1 MGYPMLEIN
10 SSKIKEN
17 TKLIVDE
24 CHKRGIQ
31 VAGVTKVFAG
41 YERIVRAIVDGGI
54 DIIADSRIEN
64 LKKFKKYDLPKM
76 LIRIPMKS
84 QAREIINYSDIA
96 LVSEFDT
103 IKELQK
109 YAKKENKKYKI
120 ILMVDVG
127 DLREGIFYKEKQEIY
142 ETVKKILE
150 LSNIELH
157 GIGTNLCC
165 YGGVI
170 PTKDNLTELVGVK
183 KDLENYFN
191 IRIPI
196 ISGGNSENIQIMRMN
211 EMPMEINQLRIGV
224 ALAMGIGLYD
234 KPIEGLNTDT
244 IKLYAEIV
252 EIKVKP
258 SVPIGTIGIDAF
270 GAKPQFEDRGFR
282 KRAICAL
289 GRQDVYPEFLQP
301 IDEKIKV
308 LGSSSDH
315 LIIDITDSDKE
326 LRIGDVIEFRVLYG
340 GLLSAMTSKYVKKK
354 VL

>member
-41 YERIVRAIVDGGI
+41 YERIVKAIVDGGI

-127 DLREGIFYKEKQEIY
+127 DLR
-142 ETVKKILE
+142 
-150 LSNIELH
+150 
-157 GIGTNLCC
+157 
-165 YGGVI
+165 
-170 PTKDNLTELVGVK
+170 
-183 KDLENYFN
+183 
-191 IRIPI
+191 
-196 ISGGNSENIQIMRMN
+196 
-211 EMPMEINQLRIGV
+211 
-224 ALAMGIGLYD
+224 
-234 KPIEGLNTDT
+234 
-244 IKLYAEIV
+244 
-252 EIKVKP
+252 
-258 SVPIGTIGIDAF
+258 
-270 GAKPQFEDRGFR
+270 
-282 KRAICAL
+282 
-289 GRQDVYPEFLQP
+289 
-301 IDEKIKV
+301 
-308 LGSSSDH
+308 
-315 LIIDITDSDKE
+315 
-326 LRIGDVIEFRVLYG
+326 
-340 GLLSAMTSKYVKKK
+340 
-354 VL
+354 

>member
-1 MGYPMLEIN
+1 M
-10 SSKIKEN
+10 
-17 TKLIVDE
+17 
-24 CHKRGIQ
+24 
-31 VAGVTKVFAG
+31 
-41 YERIVRAIVDGGI
+41 
-54 DIIADSRIEN
+54 
-64 LKKFKKYDLPKM
+64 
-76 LIRIPMKS
+76 
-84 QAREIINYSDIA
+84 
-96 LVSEFDT
+96 
-103 IKELQK
+103 
-109 YAKKENKKYKI
+109 
-120 ILMVDVG
+120 
-127 DLREGIFYKEKQEIY
+127 
-142 ETVKKILE
+142 
-150 LSNIELH
+150 
-157 GIGTNLCC
+157 
-165 YGGVI
+165 I

-196 ISGGNSENIQIMRMN
+196 ISGGNSENIQIMRVN

-234 KPIEGLNTDT
+234 KPIDGLNTDT

-258 SVPIGTIGIDAF
+258 SVPIGIIGIDAF

-289 GRQDVYPEFLQP
+289 GKQDVYPEFLIPVDQ
-301 IDEKIKV
+301 KIMV

-315 LIIDITDSDKE
+315 LIIDITDLDKE
-326 LRIGDVIEFRVLYG
+326 LKIGDVIEFRVLYG